1 MAAPSTYDRSAPSS
15 PERPASRSSI
25 ALSLGSKDPSYFRQ
39 TADRGATSAAY
50 RRSEDDSSAA
60 DARPAVSRRPLPGMS
75 RDSTTAS
82 SLASPP
88 TESTRSSS
96 PSSRRASV
104 RDSAVLSN
112 RFSSTTS
119 ISGSDMDTTRMHS
132 PLPVLESQKFAPPT
146 ERPSTADT
154 TDPADT
160 SRGPLM
166 SPTQGRISP
175 ERPLSPTKGIGGFV
189 LSASMKRSDS
199 VSKRWS
205 TYTPPNLSRQSSNM
219 SNRAS
224 AMAGFG
230 SLAKLERPTGLS
242 RESSVEPLS
251 RPLSS
256 AGRPTSSSSNA
267 TITKGL
273 EKDAAPRE
281 EPVRPSVNRHS
292 RSKSMASTFFDKD
305 QSQDESGSASPSKRW
320 SPTKSSWLES
330 ALNKP
335 ESPKLKPKTSSPVQ
349 PAWMAEIN
357 RIKQQRSSVD
367 LGNRGQ
373 LGSPFGETHGSQ
385 PSSPIKEVHLRP
397 TSLRKIDHP
406 PRDDAKEP
414 LKVNRFV
421 HQSPRLEPGPELKPW
436 SRPSSPKKEEPKREI
451 KEVKEDPK
459 KDEPEEL
466 KQEDVKQEIVKQED
480 AKQEIVKQE
489 DAKQE
494 DVQQEDVQQ
503 EDTQLPEESEPLD
516 EPKPLEEPELSE
528 EAKPLEETKP
538 SEDPEKLEE
547 ALPPK
552 LEPDTPPEAP
562 SPTNEAPSPAAT
574 KPVLSRFAKDVPRTM
589 PVPKPKPEM
598 PPKNDFRATLRSRNQ
613 STDLSKTDAPKSEA
627 VSELQNVFGKLR
639 KTETKNFVAPDVLKD
654 NILRGKKSL
663 NLTGGPKP
671 TVRRDEFRESLIS
684 TKTTMLAKASEE
696 GSTLRRSD
704 SISRPAETP
713 EAIAAQNRLSRS
725 KSFSKAP
732 IPELAPKEK
741 QTTPEAIAAQNRL
754 SRSKSF
760 SKAPIP
766 EPAPKKQTTP
776 EAIARKKSL
785 RGAERPTLD
794 DKPLQSPVFTKKD
807 SAKPG
812 KLADRFNP
820 ALAGMLARG
829 PPPAASKSPSNGEG
843 GASPSRPAQEESSK
857 PAPELQH
864 MTKGRARG
872 PKRRNP
878 AAKQAVAEP
887 ERIPENI
894 PEKVDA
900 TATVAAAPPAELK
913 QDPPSSTPSDTNG
926 TPEEPPVISRVPTR
940 DSMTEKPLTP
950 AKPRQLSAKFDNMS
964 SPELPK
970 KPEDLNRR
978 VSGLQETPK
987 HSPRLE
993 PIATPKFESPE
1004 IPKRSSA
1011 VDSDRRSSSS
1021 LSFQRSPQP
1030 ESARTSRVSSPSLPK
1045 KPAALEEKSPEANGP
1060 AQTPRS
1066 ESVSSPNPA
1075 SLSPVAL
1082 QSRFSRPLPTPPAR
1096 TSVESPKPSVLKSIS
1111 SPNPETP
1118 PPRDQ
1123 PSPEKPSFSV
1133 KNATA
1138 LWGRNSASS
1147 SPVLGR
1153 ARSPIKLPTKTDEQA
1168 AMKDAGLVRSP
1179 ESTPRPDSYSSK
1191 PLPVA
1196 PAQPKQKPAG
1206 LGFNLPSL
1214 GGLGGLGGLVASR
1227 SRDSNPSPS
1236 PSKDLPLSPPGSAGI
1251 SRPDSLKASS
1261 APPASPAPKN
1271 DGLFAEFFDEA
1282 PVTEGRLPENIDTV
1296 HILKTPPFD
1305 LGPTGKIRTL
1315 RKQMQEVTGDG
1326 RLHQIS
1332 MQEEHVLFQESMYLC
1347 THVYEDSKVA
1357 KSTDVYLWAGNNVPE
1372 STIEDAQV
1380 FAKNHAKQT
1389 QGRLLVI
1396 RQGNEPPNFFD
1407 ALGGIVITRRGAKPA
1422 SKQYMLCGRRHL
1434 GHLAFDE
1441 VDFSLNSFCSAYPYL
1456 ISTAAG
1462 KVYLWKGRGCS
1473 AEELSGAR
1481 LMGMDLAPT
1490 GDFEEIAEGSE
1501 PSSLIAVFPPSTAKG
1516 PAIPRSADHW
1526 RYKATS
1532 ERYRA
1537 RLFKMEQHSAVAGW
1551 GQSLQVGSF
1560 FATLRRPS
1568 WATLSPTSPG
1578 PIAEPG
1584 PQTPLTPKSPV
1595 NAAPTTKVVELMPFC
1610 QRDLEPEN
1618 IYVLDAFFELYMYV
1632 ITCPVLYSFVSLS
1645 NTVAASLARWPA
1657 AKRRHLAPRSCLRRS
1672 TAFLPS
1678 RRRTGRLCP

>member
-1 MAAPSTYDRSAPSS
+1 MSPMSPTSPPLQPADSARADALQRLSSSSTTATPAADDTEPKKPATSAAALGRSGTLSWKQRPKSGSGSIRRPLSMAAPSTYDRSAPSS
-15 PERPASRSSI
+15 PERPPSRSSI

-50 RRSEDDSSAA
+50 RRSDDDSAA
-60 DARPAVSRRPLPGMS
+60 DATPAVSRRPLPGMS

-82 SLASPP
+82 ALASPP

-96 PSSRRASV
+96 PSSRRGSV
-104 RDSAVLSN
+104 RDSAALSN

-119 ISGSDMDTTRMHS
+119 ISGGDTDATRMQS

-146 ERPSTADT
+146 ERPSTADA
-154 TDPADT
+154 TDPANVP
-160 SRGPLM
+160 RGPFM

-175 ERPLSPTKGIGGFV
+175 ERPLSPTKGVGGFV

-205 TYTPPNLSRQSSNM
+205 THTPPNLSRQSSNL

-230 SLAKLERPTGLS
+230 SLAKMERPTGLS
-242 RESSVEPLS
+242 RESSVEPIS
-251 RPLSS
+251 RPKSS

-267 TITKGL
+267 TVTKGP
-273 EKDAAPRE
+273 EKDATPRE
-281 EPVRPSVNRHS
+281 EPVRPSVTRHS

-305 QSQDESGSASPSKRW
+305 QPQDESGSTSPSKRW

-335 ESPKLKPKTSSPVQ
+335 ESPKLKPKSSSPVQ

-367 LGNRGQ
+367 LGNRGP

-385 PSSPIKEVHLRP
+385 PSSPIKEVQLRP

-406 PRDDAKEP
+406 VRDDAKEP
-414 LKVNRFV
+414 LKVNRFA
-421 HQSPRLEPGPELKPW
+421 HASPKLEPGPELKPW
-436 SRPSSPKKEEPKREI
+436 SRPSSPKKEEIRE
-451 KEVKEDPK
+451 EVKEEPK
-459 KDEPEEL
+459 KDEAEEP
-466 KQEDVKQEIVKQED
+466 KQED
-480 AKQEIVKQE
+480 AK
-489 DAKQE
+489 
-494 DVQQEDVQQ
+494 
-503 EDTQLPEESEPLD
+503 LPE
-516 EPKPLEEPELSE
+516 EPKPLEEPRLSE
-528 EAKPLEETKP
+528 EAKPLVDSQPVED
-538 SEDPEKLEE
+538 SEQPEE
-547 ALPPK
+547 APPPK
-552 LEPDTPPEAP
+552 VEPEALSEAHP
-562 SPTNEAPSPAAT
+562 PTNEAPPPAAT
-574 KPVLSRFAKDVPRTM
+574 KPVLSRFAKEAPRTL
-589 PVPKPKPEM
+589 PAVNSKPEM
-598 PPKNDFRATLRSRNQ
+598 PPKKDFRATLRSRQQ
-613 STDLSKTDAPKSEA
+613 STDVSRSDAPKSEA

-639 KTETKNFVAPDVLKD
+639 KTETKNFVAPDVLKN
-654 NILRGKKSL
+654 NILRGKNSL

-684 TKTTMLAKASEE
+684 TKTSMLVKASEE
-696 GSTLRRSD
+696 GTTLKRSD
-704 SISRPAETP
+704 SISKPAETP

-725 KSFSKAP
+725 KSISRAP
-732 IPELAPKEK
+732 IPDPAPKEA
-741 QTTPEAIAAQNRL
+741 QITPEAITR
-754 SRSKSF
+754 R
-760 SKAPIP
+760 
-766 EPAPKKQTTP
+766 
-776 EAIARKKSL
+776 KSL
-785 RGAERPTLD
+785 HRIERPTSD
-794 DKPLQSPVFTKKD
+794 NKPLQSPASTKKD

-829 PPPAASKSPSNGEG
+829 PPPAASKSSSNGEG
-843 GASPSRPAQEESSK
+843 ATSSSGTAQEESSK

-878 AAKQAVAEP
+878 GAKQAVAEP
-887 ERIPENI
+887 DRV

-900 TATVAAAPPAELK
+900 TATVAAAPPAKLK
-913 QDPPSSTPSDTNG
+913 QDPPSSTPASTNG
-926 TPEEPPVISRVPTR
+926 TSEEPPVARMPTR
-940 DSMTEKPLTP
+940 ESMTEKPLTP
-950 AKPRQLSAKFDNMS
+950 VKPRQLSAKFDKVS

-987 HSPRLE
+987 QSPRLE
-993 PIATPKFESPE
+993 PIATPKFESPV
-1004 IPKRSSA
+1004 IPKKSNA
-1011 VDSDRRSSSS
+1011 LDSDKRVSSSS
-1021 LSFQRSPQP
+1021 SIQKSPRP
-1030 ESARTSRVSSPSLPK
+1030 ESAGTSRVSSPSLPM
-1045 KPAALEEKSPEANGP
+1045 KPAALEEKSETNSPSQVP
-1060 AQTPRS
+1060 QS
-1066 ESVSSPNPA
+1066 EPVSSPKPA
-1075 SLSPVAL
+1075 SPSPAAL
-1082 QSRFSRPLPTPPAR
+1082 HSRFSRPLPTPPAR
-1096 TSVESPKPSVLKSIS
+1096 TSVDSPKPVALTQIS
-1111 SPNPETP
+1111 SPNSGTP

-1123 PSPEKPSFSV
+1123 SSPEKAAFSV

-1147 SPVLGR
+1147 SPVLAR
-1153 ARSPIKLPTKTDEQA
+1153 ARSPIKLPTKADEQT
-1168 AMKDAGLVRSP
+1168 AMKDAGLVWSP
-1179 ESTPRPDSYSSK
+1179 ESAARPDSYSSK
-1191 PLPVA
+1191 SLPTA

-1236 PSKDLPLSPPGSAGI
+1236 SQKELPLSPPGSADI
-1251 SRPDSLKASS
+1251 SRPDSSKT
-1261 APPASPAPKN
+1261 SPAQPPPKN

-1326 RLHQIS
+1326 RLHSIS
-1332 MQEEHVLFQESMYLC
+1332 VQEEHVLFQESMYLC
-1347 THVYEDSKVA
+1347 THVYEDSKSA
-1357 KSTDVYLWAGNNVPE
+1357 SHTDVYLWAGNSVPE
-1372 STIEDAQV
+1372 PTIEDVQV
-1380 FAKNHAKQT
+1380 FAKNHAKQI

-1396 RQGNEPPNFFD
+1396 RQGNEPPNFFE

-1441 VDFSLNSFCSAYPYL
+1441 VDFTLNSFCSAYPYL

-1595 NAAPTTKVVELMPFC
+1595 TAAPTTKVVELMPFC

-1632 ITCPVLYSFVSLS
+1632 IAIRF
-1645 NTVAASLARWPA
+1645 PA
-1657 AKRRHLAPRSCLRRS
+1657 CLKH
-1672 TAFLPS
+1672 
-1678 RRRTGRLCP
+1678 